1 MPGSSL
7 ALLTRQAQATGAR
20 PTTGE
25 MLQTTDY
32 EREANRLKR
41 GSRGTQ
47 IAHSRAP
54 SPVLARL
61 GVMSW

>member
-1 MPGSSL
+1 M
-7 ALLTRQAQATGAR
+7 
-20 PTTGE
+20 E
-25 MLQTTDY
+25 MLEIADY